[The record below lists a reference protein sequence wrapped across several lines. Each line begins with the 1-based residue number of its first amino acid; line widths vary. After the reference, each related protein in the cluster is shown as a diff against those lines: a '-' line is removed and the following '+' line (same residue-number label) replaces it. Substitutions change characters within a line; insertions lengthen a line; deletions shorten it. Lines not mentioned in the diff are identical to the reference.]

1 MLVRQTR
8 NSQPATRNPQLAT
21 RNNFETA
28 FFEVKICTILNNS
41 YFCAIRKRDMR
52 VFQSLAT
59 LPKFKNAVITIGS
72 YDGVHA
78 GHQQII
84 KRVNDLAKAENGE
97 SVLITFHPH
106 PRLIVNPNDTS
117 LKLITS
123 VNEKIE
129 VLKKYG
135 IDNVVVTPF
144 TKAFS
149 QQTPIEYVQDFLVK
163 HFQPKRIVIGYDH
176 RFGNKRAGGIELLKK
191 LTFTYNYKVEEIAK
205 HEVDDIAVSSTK
217 IRQAILNGNVA
228 DAKRYLNHPFS
239 ISGKVVHGKQI
250 GRQIGYPTAN
260 LEVERR
266 NKIIPKAGIYAV
278 YVHHNNQ
285 KYKGMLYIG
294 HRPTLNG
301 QSQSIEVNLFD
312 FDDDLYGQT
321 LYIEFI
327 AKVREDAKFN
337 SLKELKTQIS
347 IDKEHTLQ
355 ILKH

>member
-1 MLVRQTR
+1 
-8 NSQPATRNPQLAT
+8 
-21 RNNFETA
+21 
-28 FFEVKICTILNNS
+28 
-41 YFCAIRKRDMR
+41 MR
-52 VFQSLAT
+52 VYQSLAT

-84 KRVNDLAKAENGE
+84 KRVNDLAKTENGE

-106 PRLIVNPNDTS
+106 PRLVLNPNDSS

-135 IDNVVVTPF
+135 IDNVVITPF
-144 TKAFS
+144 TRAFS
-149 QQTPIEYVQDFLVK
+149 RQTPIEYVRDFLVN
-163 HFQPKRIVIGYDH
+163 HFKPKRIVIGYDH
-176 RFGNKRAGGIELLKK
+176 RFGNKRSGGIELLKE
-191 LTFTYNYKVEEIAK
+191 LAFTYDYEVEEIAK
-205 HEVDDIAVSSTK
+205 HEVDNIAVSSTK
-217 IRQAILNGNVA
+217 IRTAILEGNVGN
-228 DAKRYLNHPFS
+228 AKKYLNHPFS
-239 ISGKVVHGKQI
+239 IAGKVVYGKQI

-260 LEVERR
+260 LEVERQ

-278 YVHHNNQ
+278 YVHHNNR
-285 KYKGMLYIG
+285 KFKGMLYIG

-312 FDDDLYGQT
+312 FDEDLYGQT

-327 AKVREDAKFN
+327 AKVREDAKFD
-337 SLKELKTQIS
+337 SLEALKQQIT
-347 IDKEHTLQ
+347 IDKTDTLK
-355 ILKH
+355 ILRG

>member
-1 MLVRQTR
+1 
-8 NSQPATRNPQLAT
+8 
-21 RNNFETA
+21 
-28 FFEVKICTILNNS
+28 
-41 YFCAIRKRDMR
+41 MR

-84 KRVNDLAKAENGE
+84 KQVNDLAKAENGE

-135 IDNVVVTPF
+135 IDNVVITPF
-144 TKAFS
+144 TKEFS
-149 QQTPIEYVQDFLVK
+149 QQTPIEYVRDFLVK
-163 HFQPKRIVIGYDH
+163 NFEPKRIVIGYDH
-176 RFGNKRAGGIELLKK
+176 RFGNKRSGGIELLKE
-191 LTFTYNYKVEEIAK
+191 LAFTYNYEVEEIEK
-205 HEVDDIAVSSTK
+205 HEVDNIAVSSTK
-217 IRQAILNGNVA
+217 IRAAILEGNVGIA
-228 DAKRYLNHPFS
+228 RKYLNHPFS
-239 ISGKVVHGKQI
+239 MAGKVVHGKQI

-260 LEVERR
+260 LEVERQ

-278 YVHHNNQ
+278 HIHHNHQ
-285 KYKGMLYIG
+285 RYDGMLYIG

-312 FDDDLYGQT
+312 FDGDLYGQT
-321 LYIEFI
+321 LYVEFI
-327 AKVREDAKFN
+327 EKVREDAKFD
-337 SLKELKTQIS
+337 SLDALKRQIT
-347 IDKEHTLQ
+347 IDKENTVKVLGSSN
-355 ILKH
+355 

>member
-1 MLVRQTR
+1 MKV
-8 NSQPATRNPQLAT
+8 
-21 RNNFETA
+21 
-28 FFEVKICTILNNS
+28 
-41 YFCAIRKRDMR
+41 Y
-52 VFQSLAT
+52 QSLAT

-84 KRVNDLAKAENGE
+84 KQVNDLAKAENGE

-106 PRLIVNPNDTS
+106 PRLVLNPNDNS

-123 VNEKIE
+123 VNEKIK

-149 QQTPIEYVQDFLVK
+149 QQTPLEYVRDFLVK
-163 HFQPKRIVIGYDH
+163 HFEPKRIVIGYDH
-176 RFGNKRAGGIELLKK
+176 RFGNKRAGGIELLKT
-191 LTFTYNYKVEEIAK
+191 LSFTYNYQVEEITK

-217 IRQAILNGNVA
+217 IRTAILNGNIGTA
-228 DAKRYLNHPFS
+228 NKYLNHPFS
-239 ISGKVVHGKQI
+239 MAGTVVHGKQI

-260 LEVERR
+260 LEVEHRY
-266 NKIIPKAGIYAV
+266 KIIPKAGIYAV
-278 YVHHNNQ
+278 HVHYNDR
-285 KYKGMLYIG
+285 KYNGMLYIG

-312 FDDDLYGQT
+312 FEGDLYGRT

-327 AKVREDAKFN
+327 EKVREDAKFN
-337 SLKELKTQIS
+337 SLEELQQQIT
-347 IDKEHTLQ
+347 IDKASSLKILQ
-355 ILKH
+355 NSNL

>member
-1 MLVRQTR
+1 
-8 NSQPATRNPQLAT
+8 
-21 RNNFETA
+21 
-28 FFEVKICTILNNS
+28 
-41 YFCAIRKRDMR
+41 MR

-84 KRVNDLAKAENGE
+84 NRVNNLAKVENGE

-106 PRLIVNPNDTS
+106 PRLVLNPNDNS

-135 IDNVVVTPF
+135 IDNVVITPF
-144 TKAFS
+144 TKEFAR
-149 QQTPIEYVQDFLVK
+149 QTPIEYVRDFLIK
-163 HFQPKRIVIGYDH
+163 YFEPKRIVIGYDH
-176 RFGNKRAGGIELLKK
+176 RFGNKRSGGIELLKE
-191 LTFTYNYKVEEIAK
+191 LAFSYNYKVEEIEK

-217 IRQAILNGNVA
+217 IRTAILEGNVET
-228 DAKRYLNHPFS
+228 AKKYLNHPFS
-239 ISGKVVHGKQI
+239 IAGKVVYGKQI

-260 LEVERR
+260 LEVERQ

-278 YVHHNNQ
+278 HVHHNNQ

-312 FDDDLYGQT
+312 FDGNLYGQT

-327 AKVREDAKFN
+327 KKVREDAKFD
-337 SLKELKTQIS
+337 SLEELKQQIT
-347 IDKEHTLQ
+347 IDKQNTLK
-355 ILKH
+355 ILSLSS